1 MTTAMS
7 TPTHTPAL
15 KTPSTAAQLEA
26 VSAAKITTPR
36 SCRLWHSHRD
46 PLVPTR
52 SRDLFERHR
61 HDATTETASFA
72 IDALSETAH
81 ERHYDEHH
89 RQQSHDPAWAVAPST
104 TMRPRR
110 NDAEQQ
116 QDEDDNQDGWHLRH
130 L

>member
-1 MTTAMS
+1 MMTAMS

-15 KTPSTAAQLEA
+15 KIPSTAAQLEA
-26 VSAAKITTPR
+26 VSAAKITTP
-36 SCRLWHSHRD
+36 STADSGILIAIL
-46 PLVPTR
+46 LVPTR
-52 SRDLFERHR
+52 SLIVRAPKN
-61 HDATTETASFA
+61 DATTKTASFA

-81 ERHYDEHH
+81 ERHDDEHH

>member
-15 KTPSTAAQLEA
+15 KIPSTAAQLEA
-26 VSAAKITTPR
+26 VSAAKITTP
-36 SCRLWHSHRD
+36 STADSGILIAIL
-46 PLVPTR
+46 LVPTR
-52 SRDLFERHR
+52 SRSSAKDTTR
-61 HDATTETASFA
+61 TETASFA